1 MTIITKGMGAI
12 AKMALRKPKGISGGR
27 SVAAEKAKG
36 KTRKI
41 IKTYST
47 GRRQTEYVRPGQPE
61 FKMKPKMSK
70 TRFSQGRLF
79 SEKYPKK
86 TPSKQLRFKFKYPH
100 RKRSAVKQLKTN
112 IKKAQVK

>member
-12 AKMALRKPKGISGGR
+12 AKMALRKPGGISGGR

-36 KTRKI
+36 KTKKI

-47 GRRQTEYVRPGQPE
+47 GRKQTEYVRPGQPE
-61 FKMKPKMSK
+61 FKMKPKVRK
-70 TRFSQGRLF
+70 TQFSQGVLF
-79 SEKYPKK
+79 TEKYPKK
-86 TPSKQLRFKFKYPH
+86 VPSNQLRFKFKYPD
-100 RKRSAVKQLKTN
+100 RKKSAVKQLKTN

>member
-12 AKMALRKPKGISGGR
+12 AKMALRKPGGISGGR
-27 SVAAEKAKG
+27 SKTAEAAKG

-61 FKMKPKMSK
+61 FKMKPKVRK
-70 TRFSQGRLF
+70 TRFSQGSLF
-79 SEKYPKK
+79 TEKYPKK
-86 TPSKQLRFKFKYPH
+86 TPSKQLRFKFDYPH
-100 RKRSAVKQLKTN
+100 LKKSAVKKLKTN

>member
-12 AKMALRKPKGISGGR
+12 AKMALRKPGGISGGR
-27 SVAAEKAKG
+27 SKTAEAAKG

-61 FKMKPKMSK
+61 FKMKPKVRK
-70 TRFSQGRLF
+70 TPFSQGSLF
-79 SEKYPKK
+79 TEKYPKK
-86 TPSKQLRFKFKYPH
+86 TSKKQLRFKFDYPH
-100 RKRSAVKQLKTN
+100 LKKSAVKQLKSN